1 MTHSVWDA
9 LNLDIGCETA
19 PMSAL
24 SVPRSPPELAAF
36 WMPMAMWMVNCIPAV
51 SEHGTLEK
59 KECDLPVFDIH
70 PNFDMVHAE
79 PIIFESI
86 AVSKNEHVHVESVVH
101 ESNAVFAYDM
111 VPQHDMI
118 PQHDMVFEDEQFF
131 QNVSLIQ
138 SIEFPKDFK
147 VFPNDP
153 IESNALVI
161 NLNPM
166 PTYKNPQILLQS
178 VLNVEGKPIQ
188 VAKEKLLVLDGM
200 GFNKRTSSL

>member
-1 MTHSVWDA
+1 
-9 LNLDIGCETA
+9 
-19 PMSAL
+19 
-24 SVPRSPPELAAF
+24 
-36 WMPMAMWMVNCIPAV
+36 MVNCTPAV
-51 SEHGTLEK
+51 SEHGALEK

-131 QNVSLIQ
+131 RMSVSFSRLRFQRI
-138 SIEFPKDFK
+138 SRFFRMTP
-147 VFPNDP
+147 
-153 IESNALVI
+153 
-161 NLNPM
+161 LNPM
-166 PTYKNPQILLQS
+166 PW
-178 VLNVEGKPIQ
+178 
-188 VAKEKLLVLDGM
+188 
-200 GFNKRTSSL
+200 